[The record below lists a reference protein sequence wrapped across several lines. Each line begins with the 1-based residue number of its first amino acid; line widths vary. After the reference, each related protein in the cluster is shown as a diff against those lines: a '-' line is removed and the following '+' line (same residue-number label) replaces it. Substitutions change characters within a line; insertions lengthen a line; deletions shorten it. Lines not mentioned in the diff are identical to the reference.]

1 MGDERNEI
9 KLDQKDMDRL
19 KKHKDGGASNA
30 NAKPSIP
37 PSTLALRGIAIAIA
51 VVYYLLLI
59 FGKNFLPEDGEVM
72 QGLNVFSGAENP
84 SMLWRVIGLSI
95 LTLSI
100 SALLRYFI
108 GRMTKNKALTKRTG
122 VAIIELL
129 GNLVK
134 YVTFLVLVFLILGAL
149 GVNTT
154 ELLAGLG
161 IIGLIVGLGV
171 TSLIEDIVAGI
182 FIIAERL
189 FDVGDIVVVDGF
201 RGTVEQIGIRSTQFK
216 DVGGD
221 ILIMRN
227 SSIGSLVN
235 LTRYGSGAAIT
246 IPLDPKE
253 SLRHVEEVINNAHI
267 ESIAEKY
274 SQVIEG
280 GPYYLGPCDINVKG
294 VKSLLFVAGCQEGV
308 KYDAQ
313 RILYKELINLFQDNN
328 ITIGAPNMLDEA

>member
-1 MGDERNEI
+1 MSEDRSEI

-19 KKHKDGGASNA
+19 KKHQGDQGAGGKKTSLS
-30 NAKPSIP
+30 PG
-37 PSTLALRGIAIAIA
+37 TLAFRGILIAIA
-51 VVYYLLLI
+51 VAYYVILI
-59 FGKNFLPEDGEVM
+59 FGKYFLAEDGEIM

-84 SMLWRVIGLSI
+84 NTLYRVLGLSI

-108 GRMTKNKALTKRTG
+108 GRMAQNKTVTKKTG

-134 YVTFLVLVFLILGAL
+134 YVTILILAFLILGAL

-161 IIGLIVGLGV
+161 ILGLILGLGV

-182 FIIAERL
+182 FIIAEHL

-216 DVGGD
+216 DIGGD

-235 LTRYGSGAAIT
+235 MTRYSSGAAIT
-246 IPLDPKE
+246 VPVDPRE
-253 SLRHVEEVINNAHI
+253 SFLRVDQLFTDAHI
-267 ESIAEKY
+267 EQWAEKY
-274 SQVIEG
+274 PEVIEG
-280 GPYYLGPCDINVKG
+280 GPYYLGPSDVNTKG
-294 VKSLLFVAGCQEGV
+294 VKWLLFVAGCKETV

-313 RILYKELINLFQDNN
+313 RILYREVLNFCETNN
-328 ITIGAPNMLDEA
+328 IRIGAPNILDEA